1 MLALIGAM
9 DQEVSGLLARM
20 SVVEVN
26 TRGSLVVHRGTLAGR
41 NLVLARSGVG
51 RQAAE
56 RACGTILDLYPVT
69 SIVSFGYCGALN
81 PRLAVGD
88 VVICS
93 SVRSTAGSSD
103 QERRCDASLL
113 SSMRA
118 SKRLSSGLGSGVT
131 SPRLV
136 ASIEDKRALF
146 ESCGADVVDMES
158 YWIGVVAGENGIP
171 FASVRVVSD
180 AASDGLPDLP
190 TWKWRHV
197 LQHFAMHPARGV
209 ALYRGLRK
217 ASKNMTDFLS
227 SVVEVAG

>member
-20 SVVEVN
+20 SATEVD

-41 NLVLARSGVG
+41 NLLLARSGVG

-56 RACGTILDLYPVT
+56 RACGTILDQYPVT
-69 SIVSFGYCGALN
+69 AIVSFGYCGALN

-88 VVICS
+88 VVTCS
-93 SVRSTAGSSD
+93 RVFSVEGHSH
-103 QERRCDASLL
+103 QEPRCDAALL
-113 SSMRA
+113 ALMRA
-118 SKRLSSGLGSGVT
+118 ANRASSGPGNGVT
-131 SPRLV
+131 CSRLV

-146 ESCGADVVDMES
+146 ELCGADVVDMES
-158 YWIGVVAGENGIP
+158 YWVGAIAAENGIP

-180 AASDGLPDLP
+180 SASDSLPELP
-190 TWKWRHV
+190 TWRWRHV
-197 LQHFAMHPARGV
+197 LPHFAIHPARGV
-209 ALYRGLRK
+209 TLYRGLRK

-227 SVVEVAG
+227 SVVEVVA